1 MHAPTAAGPA
11 PTPTFTLARGDQP
24 EIDLTVKRSRFL
36 ARAARADN
44 EEEARGFV
52 AAVRAHHPD
61 ARHHCSAFTVP
72 SPGALAVERSSD
84 DGEPSGT
91 AGGPMLKVLRSA
103 GLSATA
109 VVVTRYFGGT
119 LLGTGGLVRAYSQA
133 TARALAVARRVRL
146 TTRHLWEV
154 HAPVADAG
162 RLEAGLRD
170 ARGRGAHDLT
180 VEGIT
185 WGPNHAVL
193 TLATD
198 SPDAVGLDELLA
210 ALTGGGAEPRSI
222 GPVRPSALARSGF
235 TVFALTAATIRAVL
249 SVRQGTPSS
258 RSTSPDARSTRGGLP

>member
-1 MHAPTAAGPA
+1 M
-11 PTPTFTLARGDQP
+11 
-24 EIDLTVKRSRFL
+24 
-36 ARAARADN
+36 
-44 EEEARGFV
+44 
-52 AAVRAHHPD
+52 
-61 ARHHCSAFTVP
+61 
-72 SPGALAVERSSD
+72 
-84 DGEPSGT
+84 
-91 AGGPMLKVLRSA
+91 
-103 GLSATA
+103 
-109 VVVTRYFGGT
+109 
-119 LLGTGGLVRAYSQA
+119 RAYSQA

-222 GPVRPSALARSGF
+222 GRR
-235 TVFALTAATIRAVL
+235 TVEMPA
-249 SVRQGTPSS
+249 
-258 RSTSPDARSTRGGLP
+258 

>member
-44 EEEARGFV
+44 EEEARGFI

-91 AGGPMLKVLRSA
+91 AGGPMLKVVRSA

-222 GPVRPSALARSGF
+222 GRR
-235 TVFALTAATIRAVL
+235 TVEMPA
-249 SVRQGTPSS
+249 
-258 RSTSPDARSTRGGLP
+258 